1 MQHLYHDRFTKLNTM
16 KAAASI
22 IRNSMAQ
29 VQTLRTRVNN
39 NPNLGHALH
48 EVKTIQARRFAIT
61 YHDLLNSND
70 FKECA
75 EFFLTELYSERDYSH
90 RDEQFARVAGAIEV
104 AFPDKVMAATVH
116 LAKLHLVTETLDVA
130 MAEQWCDEINLPL
143 AERYLRAWK
152 ALDSN
157 AQRQWQLN
165 TVLLIGRKL
174 GTLTRQRGLHLLL
187 KMMRRPAAIAGLS
200 ELQLFLEAGFE
211 RFKHLSKRDETLQT
225 FLQTIQVR
233 ESEWIRMLN
242 ATSDTEARKLLLL
255 ATACN

>member
-1 MQHLYHDRFTKLNTM
+1 MD
-16 KAAASI
+16 ASASI

-29 VQTLRTRVNN
+29 VQTLRTRVSR
-39 NPNLGHALH
+39 NPDLVQALH

-61 YHDLLNSND
+61 YHDLLHSND
-70 FKECA
+70 FKDCA

-90 RDEQFARVAGAIEV
+90 RDEQFARVAGAITV
-104 AFPDKVMAATVH
+104 AFPDKLMVMAVH

-130 MAEQWCDEINLPL
+130 MAEKWAQEINRPI
-143 AERYLRAWK
+143 ADRYLRAWK

-174 GTLTRQRGLHLLL
+174 GTLTRQRGLQLLL
-187 KMMRRPAAIAGLS
+187 KMMRRPATIAGLS

-211 RFKHLSKRDETLQT
+211 RFRNLSKRDDALQT

-233 ESEWIRMLN
+233 ESEWIRMLI
-242 ATSDTEARKLLLL
+242 ASPDTEARKLLSL
-255 ATACN
+255 ATAYE